1 MNRSVRYFF
10 SHASAT
16 LMIKMKEI
24 RKMHFSIRYLGF
36 LPSLVLLVAISLGL
50 YTRWE
55 ATEEVFVLVVALG
68 GLFVFAIAMAL
79 HYYFSMEYF
88 SESLAH
94 LWFGCL
100 LGMMAFT
107 ENESFR
113 YDEKEEVMNILLMTS
128 VGLSLFWAM
137 VERTCNYIKYTSNLL
152 TNSELMETAGFATAT
167 ILLGQKWADVC
178 FLSVAFAL
186 GLIAMRKKALLAV
199 PNFTVFLALSIAI
212 FFPTLKKTINPY
224 AASCFAGR
232 LCIAPL
238 LDIYFSNLTTVERW
252 QWYIFQ
258 SKHVKR
264 LVILVTVVVDITFM
278 VFSGM
283 IVRHFQELFFVIPGF
298 VIFGILWICFHI
310 VFIVTCWVFSRK
322 LNECVLVYKAYGED
336 TKNMTR
342 IMASKGVRHFSQ
354 ISERLALCTI
364 FSTWMLA
371 AVSWQATN
379 TMFFAFLFIVL
390 PVEITIHGLLHDLGR
405 SVGGTCIG
413 YAMVAPSNSYSPEGD
428 VLLLPT
434 SALQDYMSQSTDILN
449 SMQRFFTH
457 HLVETFGCDYSTSG
471 LTLESVESKLKA
483 LFERHTPDGPRF
495 DSYVVYYSGHMHP
508 GGDLALS
515 GLKAAGDTTPGTASL
530 KLDTLLDW
538 WKETNSDAGSRLI
551 IILDTDN
558 GHHWVRQVRRLDGV
572 YVAIQSYQQSKR
584 DDPEMATQVGEFTKE
599 WVAYNCSDD
608 IGTNWAAEGRTI
620 KAVYAVSRCWTDFHF
635 HSPSEEDVAQH
646 WESHFPRA
654 TRPLVRVATWCQ
666 GGEVEL
672 LCCCD
677 WLFKCLKRKKMQW
690 LPPVLL
696 NTGHGFK
703 LVRTKT

>member
-1 MNRSVRYFF
+1 
-10 SHASAT
+10 
-16 LMIKMKEI
+16 
-24 RKMHFSIRYLGF
+24 MHFSIRYLGF

-428 VLLLPT
+428 VLLLP
-434 SALQDYMSQSTDILN
+434 SST
-449 SMQRFFTH
+449 
-457 HLVETFGCDYSTSG
+457 
-471 LTLESVESKLKA
+471 LTLLTIYSSLLLRSAVLLHAALRLMSVESKLKA

-515 GLKAAGDTTPGTASL
+515 GTASL